1 MWTIQIQTVEKHGK
15 LNKSMCHYCR
25 QLLTF
30 GTPSAWSPSQTQE
43 SGFFRHRK
51 TPPGHTP
58 VDTGMQE
65 MCIHHLLT

>member
-1 MWTIQIQTVEKHGK
+1 
-15 LNKSMCHYCR
+15 MCYHRR

-65 MCIHHLLT
+65 ITRFQEAREVYSSSTDIQ